1 MKNTQLKKCK
11 STCIGKIKQKK
22 ENNWMG
28 YGIFAFISTWEHK
41 ETVMIYRYAL
51 VCLHNTILAF
61 VSTRC

>member
-28 YGIFAFISTWEHK
+28 YGIFAFISTWGQK
-41 ETVMIYRYAL
+41 ETVMIYRYGIC
-51 VCLHNTILAF
+51 VI
-61 VSTRC
+61 